1 MTRMQVPPR
10 KQVFP
15 WQLSRACLADRAM
28 GLELQLIEL
37 TRLRAIAVDSGDS
50 VSAHDREISEI
61 LRNLASDTTACGEF
75 AA

>member
-1 MTRMQVPPR
+1 
-10 KQVFP
+10 
-15 WQLSRACLADRAM
+15 M

-61 LRNLASDTTACGEF
+61 LRNLASDATACGEF